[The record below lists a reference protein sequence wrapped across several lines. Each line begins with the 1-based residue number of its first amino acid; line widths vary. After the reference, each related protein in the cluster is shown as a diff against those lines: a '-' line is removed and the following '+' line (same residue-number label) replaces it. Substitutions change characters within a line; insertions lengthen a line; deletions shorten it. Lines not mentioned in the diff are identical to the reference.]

1 MYPALKGR
9 LPERRGFLQTVKL
22 DEIVRFRPLGF
33 PLTSWAFAI
42 RIWLAAIVALYV
54 SFWLSL
60 EMPSIAIITVA
71 ILAEPTRGQALEK
84 AAFRVIATIIGV
96 AASIAITGLFSQT
109 PALLLIAYAGWMGLC
124 VYIAGL
130 LDGNRAYA
138 AVLSG
143 ATVGLVAI
151 QEIDNPGRVFE
162 AGMMR
167 GAGILIGIASLA
179 IVNDLLWAP
188 DRHRK
193 LVEQLADI
201 RRRIGNYAKSAILGE
216 TRQPMESATLLAEIS
231 SLRPETSS
239 LVFESSS
246 GPARSVAGHN
256 AAAALVAQLHAA
268 RSLNVLPVT
277 AAKVTSERIGRALER
292 NESTRPPSTIVW
304 SAGTQGDGA
313 TTASLAWTLKELLR
327 RDEQVRQNL
336 DALRTNKLPS
346 YHWRGLIYRSHR
358 AAAEGGIRAAIW
370 VALAGLFLVY
380 AGWPAANA
388 SLALIGAFVGLG
400 AITPNSRATTVLALV
415 AALIAGFL
423 AGLLEF
429 VVLNGVDA
437 FTLLAIGLAPLVIGA
452 ALLISLPNRIVSAL
466 GRFIIIYA
474 VIIFSLANPQSYDGQ
489 SYVIFFLLACVAPAV
504 LLATQFLV
512 PPVSQERRRRWMLLS
527 AREEFAQG
535 PSHDRRHEPE
545 EEMFRDAV
553 RIGQI
558 LSTGGNA
565 PDNAKTIEEVLS
577 YFDQSSI
584 IRLCDDK
591 LKMLAGGPLTALVEE
606 VRATFDKRE
615 PRALRRVSELLCKAS
630 PSDHVVADLCAALVV
645 ASYHI
650 EAALG
655 RRVHLDEAA

>member
-1 MYPALKGR
+1 LT
-9 LPERRGFLQTVKL
+9 LPKQ
-22 DEIVRFRPLGF
+22 VRFLPLGF
-33 PLTSWAFAI
+33 PVTSWAFAI

-60 EMPSIAIITVA
+60 EAPSTALITVA
-71 ILAEPTRGQALEK
+71 IVAEPTRGQALEK
-84 AAFRVIATIIGV
+84 AVFRVIATVIGV
-96 AASIAITGLFSQT
+96 AVSIAITALFSQT
-109 PALLLIAYAGWMGLC
+109 RDLLLIAYAGWMGLC
-124 VYIAGL
+124 VYVAGL

-143 ATVGLVAI
+143 FTVALVAI
-151 QEIDNPGRVFE
+151 QQIDNPEHVFE

-167 GAGILIGIASLA
+167 GAGILVGIASLT
-179 IVNDLLWAP
+179 IVSDLLWAP
-188 DRHRK
+188 NRHTK

-216 TRQPMESATLLAEIS
+216 ATQPMESAALLAEIS
-231 SLRPETSS
+231 ALRPETSS
-239 LVFESSS
+239 LAFESSS
-246 GPARSVAGHN
+246 GQARSVAGHN

-277 AAKVTSERIGRALER
+277 ADKATSERIARALER
-292 NESTRPPSTIVW
+292 NESELPPPTVVW
-304 SAGTQGDGA
+304 RADPQGDAGTI
-313 TTASLAWTLKELLR
+313 ASLAWTLKELLR

-336 DALRTNKLPS
+336 AALRTDGRPPS
-346 YHWRGLIYRSHR
+346 HWRPLIYRSHR
-358 AAAEGGIRAAIW
+358 AAVESGIRAAIW
-370 VALAGLFLVY
+370 VALAGMFLVY
-380 AGWPAANA
+380 AGWPAAST

-400 AITPNSRATTVLALV
+400 AMTPNSRATTALALV
-415 AALIAGFL
+415 AAPIAGLL

-429 VVLNGVDA
+429 VVLDGVDA

-452 ALLISLPNRIVSAL
+452 ALVISLPNRIVSAV
-466 GRFIIIYA
+466 GRFILIFG
-474 VIIFSLANPQSYDGQ
+474 VIIFSAANPQTYDGQ
-489 SYVIFFLLACVAPAV
+489 SYVILFVLACVATGL

-512 PPVSQERRRRWMLLS
+512 PPVSQERRRRWMLMS

-535 PSHDRRHEPE
+535 PSRDRRDEPE

-558 LSTGGNA
+558 LSAGGNA
-565 PDNAKTIEEVLS
+565 LSNVETIEEVLS
-577 YFDQSSI
+577 HFDQSSI

-591 LKMLAGGPLTALVEE
+591 LKMLAGGALTALAEE
-606 VRATFDKRE
+606 VRASFNKHE
-615 PRALRRVSELLCKAS
+615 PQALRAASQVLCKAS
-630 PSDHVVADLCAALVV
+630 PSDHIVADLSAALMV

-655 RRVHLDEAA
+655 RPVHLDEAA